1 MLTLRQLKE
10 LVEAPKKGEKKPT
23 NKSLMEGRCPVIAQ
37 KVIQSSSGRVAVT
50 VYQNG
55 YVVYQ
60 ALNWATV
67 FSIEEISGY
76 HYDSVAGSGYGCKL
90 DESYFEEADWYLRF
104 VLYGEDRLNLN
115 MDSRNK
121 KHCIS
126 YTSVMEEMQFGEEI
140 AQDKDIEEMI
150 VQQILMESLLDT
162 LTENQKELIQA
173 LYFECQTYQEYATT
187 HGITSSAVNNMRR
200 KAMNRLSASL
210 KGDLE
215 STKGKQVIKKCN
227 KGVGKGLL

>member
-10 LVEAPKKGEKKPT
+10 LVDTPKKGEKKPT
-23 NKSLMEGRCPVIAQ
+23 TKNLLEGKCPIIAR
-37 KVIQSSSGRVAVT
+37 KVIQSDSGKAAVT
-50 VYQNG
+50 VYKNG

-60 ALNWATV
+60 AFNWATV

-76 HYDSVAGSGYGCKL
+76 HYASVAGNDYGCDL
-90 DESYFEEADWYLRF
+90 EEAYFEDAEWYLRF
-104 VLYGEDRLNLN
+104 VLYGEDRLSTN

-126 YTSVMEEMQFGEEI
+126 YTSVMEEMQFGE
-140 AQDKDIEEMI
+140 AVTQDMEEKI
-150 VQQILMESLLDT
+150 VQQILAETLMDT
-162 LTENQKELIQA
+162 LTECQKELVYA
-173 LYFECQTYQEYATT
+173 LYYECQTYQEYASS

-210 KGDLE
+210 LE
-215 STKGKQVIKKCN
+215 SCKSTKKKN
-227 KGVGKGLL
+227 LRKK